1 MMTEFGRAIKEKDDF
16 YPEDYPFIEK
26 YVDYYSKFVNQ
37 YIKIP
42 DSISNKVEHI
52 YGSEKPAVKHC
63 IKLLITNLLA
73 QGMIAYSRDA
83 HFYTK
88 HRTKYYTKVHFLR
101 AVDILV
107 KDKYAV
113 PTHKGSKNK
122 AFESGISS
130 RLNPL
135 DKINQEFALEKVEY
149 KIDLKSLPLLVID
162 KKPIFSV
169 EELNSVKV
177 QHSINTINIH
187 KHPHSNSQHSN
198 HSLSTP
204 YHTFF
209 YDSEL
214 LNRDYFDKMELDFS
228 RLNLPKQY
236 LNCVGLTRIF
246 NDDDECGRWF
256 QKGGYSYQQLSENE
270 RSQLLINGYEVAELD
285 YSAMHPNILYT
296 WENTQAPKDLYG
308 GVLNLLNLN
317 RDDKFVVKKTIL
329 LSINANSYRSL
340 SSAINFDKKE
350 ELQANETRRK
360 EGRIPKPILYD
371 ELNRLDLKPDVI
383 VNAFSKVHPV
393 IAKYVYSASANKLML
408 EESEIMT
415 LVLLELKKQRA
426 PVLPVHDSVIV
437 PVQHRELAKQTMI
450 DCYKKHTGFEIEV
463 S

>member
-1 MMTEFGRAIKEKDDF
+1 MSEFGKALKEKDDF

-42 DSISNKVEHI
+42 DSISDKVGLM
-52 YGSEKPAVKHC
+52 YGSKKLPVKHC

-73 QGMIAYSRDA
+73 QGMIAYSKDT

-88 HRTKYYTKVHFLR
+88 HCTEYYTYAHFLC
-101 AVDILV
+101 AVNILV
-107 KDKYAV
+107 KDKYALE
-113 PTHKGSKNK
+113 THKGSKNK

-130 RLNPL
+130 RLNPR
-135 DKINQEFALEKVEY
+135 DEINQEFALEKIEY

-187 KHPHSNSQHSN
+187 IHSHSNTQHSN
-198 HSLSTP
+198 LSLSTP

-209 YDSEL
+209 RDSEL
-214 LNRDYFDKMELDFS
+214 LNRNYFNNMELDFS
-228 RLNLPKQY
+228 RLNLPKKY
-236 LNCVGLTRIF
+236 LDCVGLTKIF
-246 NDDDECGRWF
+246 NAGECGRWF
-256 QKGGYSYQQLSENE
+256 QKGGYSYQQLSEEE
-270 RSQLLINGYEVAELD
+270 RGQILLNGYEVAELD
-285 YSAMHPNILYT
+285 YSAMHPNILYA
-296 WENTQAPKDLYG
+296 WEKTQAPRDLYG

-317 RDDKFVVKKTIL
+317 REDKFVVKKTIL
-329 LSINANSYRSL
+329 LSINADSYRSL

-350 ELQANETRRK
+350 EGQANETRRK
-360 EGRIPKPILYD
+360 EGRPEKLILYD
-371 ELNRLDLKPDVI
+371 EQKRLDLKPDVI
-383 VNAFSKVHPV
+383 VNAFTEVHPV

-415 LVLLELKKQRA
+415 LVLLELMKQGIPA
-426 PVLPVHDSVIV
+426 LPVHDSLLF
-437 PVQHRELAKQTMI
+437 PKQHKDGVRQNMLDFYE
-450 DCYKKHTGFEIEV
+450 KHTGFEITV
-463 S
+463 K